1 MVLSHL
7 WFPVSRYLDIYKNR
21 IMLLMMSACP
31 QRILEYKNLRHRSSN
46 QILVDRKFLK
56 YATRPNKIKLT
67 VRVKRNKIVL
77 VLNEPRILV

>member
-1 MVLSHL
+1 
-7 WFPVSRYLDIYKNR
+7 
-21 IMLLMMSACP
+21 MLLMMSACP
-31 QRILEYKNLRHRSSN
+31 QRILEHMSLRRRSSN

-67 VRVKRNKIVL
+67 VRAKRNEIVS